1 MTPREPMIRPLSP
14 DFSAML
20 LAEFRGVAGDE
31 RALFITM
38 THCWETE

>member
-1 MTPREPMIRPLSP
+1 MTPRKPMIRLLSP

-20 LAEFRGVAGDE
+20 LAEFRGAAGDE

-38 THCWETE
+38 IHCLETE